1 MTDDAELLRRR
12 MHAQFLPRTDDV
24 AGIARRAGG
33 IQAQDAPA
41 ARLALR
47 ARGLRDQGAV
57 ARAYAAGEVVCS
69 WLMRGTLHLVPAEDL
84 APLLALLG
92 QRNLAATA
100 RRRRELGLTEEVCR
114 QALAAIPEVLGEPL
128 GRADLIA
135 ALIARGVQVDPKGQA
150 PAHLTGY
157 AAAHGLICRGADVAP
172 REPGY
177 RLLPPP
183 PPVDADR
190 ALAELARRYA
200 AAFGPAGPADFAAW
214 AGLTQ
219 ALGRRAFALAELMEA
234 APGLYV
240 APDSAAPPPGPPLVR
255 LLGAYD
261 TYLLGYRDREP
272 MLDRAHAKRINAGG
286 GVIKPALVV
295 DGRVLGTWRKDG
307 DTLVVERFA
316 RLPAAARPGLEAEA
330 ADIGRFL
337 GEKLTLQVVSS
348 GPTGPSKSSV

>member
-1 MTDDAELLRRR
+1 MAVVTDDAELLRRR
-12 MHAQFLPRTDDV
+12 MHAQFLPQTDDV

-69 WLMRGTLHLVPAEDL
+69 WLMRDTLHLVPAEDL
-84 APLLALLG
+84 PPLLALLG
-92 QRNLAATA
+92 QRNLAANA

-114 QALAAIPEVLGEPL
+114 QALAAIPEVLREPL
-128 GRADLIA
+128 GRAELIA
-135 ALIARGVQVDPKGQA
+135 ALIARGVKVDPKGQA
-150 PAHLTGY
+150 PAHLMGY

-177 RLLPPP
+177 LLLPRSALQG
-183 PPVDADR
+183 VDADR
-190 ALAELARRYA
+190 ALVELARRYA

-219 ALGRRAFALAELMEA
+219 AVGRRAFALAELTEA
-234 APGLYV
+234 GPGLYV

-261 TYLLGYRDREP
+261 NYLLGYRDREL
-272 MLDRAHAKRINAGG
+272 MLDRAYAKRINAGG

-295 DGRVLGTWRKDG
+295 DGRVLGTWRRDG
-307 DTLVVERFA
+307 GTLVVERFA

-330 ADIGRFL
+330 ADVGRFL
-337 GEKLTLQVVSS
+337 GEKLTLRVLS
-348 GPTGPSKSSV
+348 